1 MLYLYL
7 VDDNPAKEFSYPSSL
22 YCVKQLEDL
31 AISNES
37 VVQLRHRDGF
47 DRKYK
52 CYCSRKPNSNIYND
66 DHSEHLEGNKPDQ
79 ICINSSNASAEL
91 KWESYGLVTE
101 TTRIVI
107 KPNGAPLPSQ
117 QAHKISLDKFKTY
130 DRNTVE
136 RYATDF
142 LKILSYV
149 NINALFLTAW
159 HYR

>member
-7 VDDNPAKEFSYPSSL
+7 VDDNPAKEFSYPSTL

-52 CYCSRKPNSNIYND
+52 CYCSRGSGGHIYND
-66 DHSEHLEGNKPDQ
+66 DHSEHVEGTKQ
-79 ICINSSNASAEL
+79 SICCFLSRSNLSVEL

-101 TTRIVI
+101 NTRIII

-117 QAHKISLDKFKTY
+117 QPHKISLAKFNTY

-136 RYATDF
+136 R
-142 LKILSYV
+142 
-149 NINALFLTAW
+149 
-159 HYR
+159 